1 MKMNGLGHWSFL
13 AGILI
18 AILAGFIRALQTP
31 TMVWVLV
38 VLGLI
43 VGLLNVTARE
53 TAEFLLAALALIIC
67 ANAATSLLP
76 LGTVVVTILSNIV
89 AFVFPAAL
97 LVALRTIWIL
107 AKN

>member
-1 MKMNGLGHWSFL
+1 MNGLGHWSFL
-13 AGILI
+13 AGILL
-18 AILAGFIRALQTP
+18 AVLAGLIPAWQTA
-31 TMVWVLV
+31 TMIWILV
-38 VLGLI
+38 ILGLI

-53 TAEFLLAALALIIC
+53 TAEFLLASLALIIC

-76 LGTVVVTILSNIV
+76 LGKVVVAILSNVV

-97 LVALRTIWIL
+97 LVALRTIWVL